1 MIEISDYTGEPE
13 LFEGRLKTLHPMVHG
28 GLLHRRDNEEHVR
41 QAKENG
47 IKPIDLVCVN
57 LYPFEE
63 TVAKPDVTLEEA
75 IEKIDIGGPS
85 MLRSAAKNYA
95 SVTVVSDPAD
105 YARIL
110 DEMQTHKGDTTLKTR
125 ENLAV
130 KVFMRTSNY
139 DNAITNYLGHQSA
152 ESTKGSF
159 CICAPLYQELRY
171 GDNPTRK
178 PACTAASGTFST
190 SSRAR
195 SFPTRTCWT
204 SKAPP
209 S

>member
-1 MIEISDYTGEPE
+1 M
-13 LFEGRLKTLHPMVHG
+13 
-28 GLLHRRDNEEHVR
+28 R

-63 TVAKPDVTLEEA
+63 TVARPGVTLEEA

-171 GDNPTRK
+171 GDNPPTRK

-195 SFPTRTCWT
+195 SFPIRTCWT
-204 SKAPP
+204 LKGPP

>member
-1 MIEISDYTGEPE
+1 
-13 LFEGRLKTLHPMVHG
+13 
-28 GLLHRRDNEEHVR
+28 
-41 QAKENG
+41 
-47 IKPIDLVCVN
+47 
-57 LYPFEE
+57 
-63 TVAKPDVTLEEA
+63 
-75 IEKIDIGGPS
+75 
-85 MLRSAAKNYA
+85 
-95 SVTVVSDPAD
+95 
-105 YARIL
+105 
-110 DEMQTHKGDTTLKTR
+110 MQTHKGDTTLKTR

>member
-1 MIEISDYTGEPE
+1 M
-13 LFEGRLKTLHPMVHG
+13 
-28 GLLHRRDNEEHVR
+28 
-41 QAKENG
+41 
-47 IKPIDLVCVN
+47 N

-63 TVAKPDVTLEEA
+63 TVARPDVTLEEA

-105 YARIL
+105 YPRIL

-171 GDNPTRK
+171 GDNPHQE
-178 PACTAASGTFST
+178 ASLYGSFGIFST

>member
-1 MIEISDYTGEPE
+1 M
-13 LFEGRLKTLHPMVHG
+13 
-28 GLLHRRDNEEHVR
+28 
-41 QAKENG
+41 
-47 IKPIDLVCVN
+47 
-57 LYPFEE
+57 
-63 TVAKPDVTLEEA
+63 TLEEA

-105 YARIL
+105 YPRIL

-159 CICAPLYQELRY
+159 CICAPLYQ
-171 GDNPTRK
+171 NCATASIPIRK
-178 PACTAASGTFST
+178 PACTAVSGIFST

>member
-1 MIEISDYTGEPE
+1 
-13 LFEGRLKTLHPMVHG
+13 
-28 GLLHRRDNEEHVR
+28 
-41 QAKENG
+41 
-47 IKPIDLVCVN
+47 
-57 LYPFEE
+57 
-63 TVAKPDVTLEEA
+63 
-75 IEKIDIGGPS
+75 

-171 GDNPTRK
+171 GDNPHQE
-178 PACTAASGTFST
+178 ASLYGSFGDIFHQLQGKELSYTNVLDMKG
-190 SSRAR
+190 SRADY
-195 SFPTRTCWT
+195 PV
-204 SKAPP
+204 PP
-209 S
+209 PDGGHFEAHESLRRGPGRRRPAQRMAEGF

>member
-1 MIEISDYTGEPE
+1 
-13 LFEGRLKTLHPMVHG
+13 
-28 GLLHRRDNEEHVR
+28 VR

-63 TVAKPDVTLEEA
+63 TIARPGVTLEEA

-152 ESTKGSF
+152 ESTKGIF
-159 CICAPLYQELRY
+159 LHLRSPVSGIALRGQSPPGSQPVRQLRGY
-171 GDNPTRK
+171 FP
-178 PACTAASGTFST
+178 PASGQGAFLYE
-190 SSRAR
+190 RAGH
-195 SFPTRTCWT
+195 
-204 SKAPP
+204 
-209 S
+209 